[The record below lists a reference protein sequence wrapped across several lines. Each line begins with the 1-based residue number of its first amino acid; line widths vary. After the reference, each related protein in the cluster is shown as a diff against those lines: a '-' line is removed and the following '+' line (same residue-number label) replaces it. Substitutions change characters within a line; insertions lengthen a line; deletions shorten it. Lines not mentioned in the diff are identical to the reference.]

1 MSDEI
6 PLSPKLIELTQA
18 ALEHACGSICEGGPL
33 VPFVMWV
40 KPGGD
45 DASELNRF
53 LQPAD
58 ADGGYDLGESVERA
72 HDFLMSL
79 SGKAERAVFAF
90 DGMLTLEDGEQV
102 DAIFLEAFE
111 VGAEFAY
118 RFAQCYLPASEADE
132 FAPIDEPVLVEEFEP
147 LW

>member
-6 PLSPKLIELTQA
+6 PLGPKLIDLTQA
-18 ALEHACGSICEGGPL
+18 ALEHACDSIAGGGPL
-33 VPFVMWV
+33 VPFVMWSKDDG
-40 KPGGD
+40 KP
-45 DASELNRF
+45 ELNRF

-58 ADGGYDLGESVERA
+58 TEGEYDLGESVERA
-72 HDFLMSL
+72 HDFLLSL
-79 SGKAERAVFAF
+79 AGKAERAVFAF

-111 VGAEFAY
+111 AGAEYAY
-118 RFAQCYLPASEADE
+118 RFAQCYTPMSEADD